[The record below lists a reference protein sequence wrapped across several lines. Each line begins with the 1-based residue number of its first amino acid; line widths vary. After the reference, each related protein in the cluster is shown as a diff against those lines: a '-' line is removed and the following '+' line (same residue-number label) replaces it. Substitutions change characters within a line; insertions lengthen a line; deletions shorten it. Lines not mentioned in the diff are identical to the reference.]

1 MSLEKTLCRLIRA
14 SALAAASILVAAPAL
29 AQSIVSTG
37 QSFVKVSLLPG
48 RAEPDGTRM
57 AGLVVDLKP
66 GWKTYWRSP
75 GEAGLP
81 PSFDWSHSRNLA
93 SAELHW
99 PRPQFF
105 DSFGVRTLG
114 YSGRVVFPV
123 RLVPKD
129 PSRPMAVHLDLALGV
144 CHDLCVLEKT
154 KVDATIRA
162 DSPET
167 GAALVAVAESKVP
180 RPASALGLTEAQ
192 CRISGA
198 GKTRDFEATLDF
210 DHQVKDP
217 RVVLEGPD
225 LAWFKNVQ
233 TTPGPDGRLHVDAE
247 LNLLDA
253 KAWVGRSDIRMTVL
267 AENFAADVKGC
278 AAPQG

>member
-1 MSLEKTLCRLIRA
+1 MPLEKTLRSLVCA
-14 SALAAASILVAAPAL
+14 SALAAASILVAAPAR

-48 RAEPDGTRM
+48 KAEPGGARM

-81 PSFDWSHSRNLA
+81 PTFDWSHSRNLA
-93 SAELHW
+93 SAELRW

-105 DSFGVRTLG
+105 DSFGMRTLG
-114 YSGRVVFPV
+114 YTGRVVFPV

-154 KVDATIRA
+154 KVDATIGA
-162 DSPET
+162 DSPQT
-167 GAALVAVAESKVP
+167 GAPLVAAAEAKVP
-180 RPASALGLTEAQ
+180 RPAPAVGLTEAQ
-192 CRISGA
+192 CRISGT
-198 GKTRDFEATLDF
+198 GKTREFEATLDF
-210 DHQVKDP
+210 DHQVREPK
-217 RVVLEGPD
+217 VVLEGPD
-225 LAWFKNVQ
+225 LAWFKDVQ
-233 TTPGPDGRLHVDAE
+233 TTPGPNGRLHVDAQ
-247 LNLLDA
+247 LKLLDA

-267 AENFAADVKGC
+267 ADNFAADVKGC
-278 AAPQG
+278 AAPKG